1 MEAAGK
7 KHEEEKERLLIACQG
22 TEGAYSQI
30 AARRLFPE
38 GSFLYFRQFRA
49 AARAVSQGMCRYA
62 VLPIENN
69 TYGSVRDVY
78 RAIGEENVSIVR
90 GYTLKIDHVLLGLK
104 GAALGDITTIYSHEQ
119 ALGQCSSFL
128 HSLGNRTEAV
138 PCLNTAVSARR
149 VAEEKDPYRAAIAS
163 PECAEIYG
171 LEIIRRNI
179 ADNNHNYTRLICVGR
194 QPEALE
200 NANRISLMLS
210 LRHEP
215 GSLASV
221 LGMFAA
227 EGINL
232 LKIESEPIPGRD
244 FEFRFYI
251 DIEGHPEDEK
261 TGHILRSLERT
272 CPEYRMLGYY
282 NS

>member
-119 ALGQCSSFL
+119 ALGQCGSFL

-171 LEIIRRNI
+171 LEIIKRNI
-179 ADNNHNYTRLICVGR
+179 ADNNHNYT
-194 QPEALE
+194 
-200 NANRISLMLS
+200 
-210 LRHEP
+210 
-215 GSLASV
+215 
-221 LGMFAA
+221 
-227 EGINL
+227 INL